1 MRVSQN
7 NAMEN
12 AAVLSQ
18 FRLSLSL
25 LASKH
30 KIANLVNPLNIKLGD
45 ETIKRV
51 TMSKSLGMYLDE
63 DLSWNE
69 HVDYIA
75 RKISSAVGGLKQVRP
90 FVTQE
95 TLLTIYKSI
104 ILPHFDYCDVVWDT
118 LNKGLAERL
127 QKLQN
132 PSARVITSSSYE
144 IRSNDILKQLGWK
157 KLSHRRLAHSAT
169 MMYKILNDQAP
180 EYLQENYLRRARYL
194 RWTVNHGGTVS
205 AIP

>member
-1 MRVSQN
+1 
-7 NAMEN
+7 
-12 AAVLSQ
+12 
-18 FRLSLSL
+18 
-25 LASKH
+25 
-30 KIANLVNPLNIKLGD
+30 
-45 ETIKRV
+45 
-51 TMSKSLGMYLDE
+51 MYLDE
-63 DLSWNE
+63 DLFWNE

-132 PSARVITSSSYE
+132 RSARVITSSSYE

-169 MMYKILNDQAP
+169 MMYRILNDQAS
-180 EYLQENYLRRARYL
+180 EYLQENYLTLYNKTSYNL
-194 RWTVNHGGTVS
+194 RNGKLNL
-205 AIP
+205 AIPKKPRTENLKKSFAYRGAKICNSLPAQVKAAKSLNSFKKIVGN

>member
-144 IRSNDILKQLGWK
+144 IRSNDILKQLG
-157 KLSHRRLAHSAT
+157 
-169 MMYKILNDQAP
+169 
-180 EYLQENYLRRARYL
+180 
-194 RWTVNHGGTVS
+194 
-205 AIP
+205 